1 MKHAFFKLK
10 QSLCTALYA
19 LLFFLKILQMA
30 NNTYQWQI
38 LKKHWNILKVC
49 CVYLAKILSDHS
61 ATILRAETSCL

>member
-19 LLFFLKILQMA
+19 LLWFFLKILQMA
-30 NNTYQWQI
+30 NNIYQWQI
-38 LKKHWNILKVC
+38 LKKHWNILKS
-49 CVYLAKILSDHS
+49 VYLAKILSDHS